1 MYKRQLPVVPVLP
14 VELVVLLVMLVQVLV
29 PVVLEELLD
38 QVVLLSHQVQME
50 LNLLQTE
57 VLTQVL

>member
-1 MYKRQLPVVPVLP
+1 MAVAVVQFLMQEIKIV
-14 VELVVLLVMLVQVLV
+14 
-29 PVVLEELLD
+29 VVLEELLD

>member
-1 MYKRQLPVVPVLP
+1 MAVAV
-14 VELVVLLVMLVQVLV
+14 VQVLMQEIKIV
-29 PVVLEELLD
+29 VVLEELLD

>member
-1 MYKRQLPVVPVLP
+1 MAVVV
-14 VELVVLLVMLVQVLV
+14 VQVLMQV
-29 PVVLEELLD
+29 IKIVVVLEEVLD

-50 LNLLQTE
+50 LNLLQME

>member
-1 MYKRQLPVVPVLP
+1 MAVAV
-14 VELVVLLVMLVQVLV
+14 VQVLMQV
-29 PVVLEELLD
+29 IKIVVVLEEVLD
-38 QVVLLSHQVQME
+38 QVDLLSHQVQME